1 MFRYFYVGDYTFVM
15 RDVMINMGS
24 AAAIFVTAV
33 LLYKRY
39 VMVDKT
45 LKNVFKYMFLP
56 IAAQAVLAITVG
68 KLFGTFIRGMTFGLQ
83 GSITE
88 KIQYIYKNAGTH
100 FIGIVI
106 VFALILPFFFR
117 ILYGEAKTDDFLN
130 ISAFFFSIQ
139 HMFNRIGCFCEGCC
153 YGIPMSGFF
162 SVKFPDEVL
171 SYRVFPSQ
179 IFELVCMVV
188 LIAMQIVLY
197 KKGKDIFE
205 LSLSVFGLS
214 IYVSEF
220 FINKEGVVT
229 YFNMTA
235 VQYSALLLIIIA
247 LVLFRIKKK
256 LVHS

>member
-1 MFRYFYVGDYTFVM
+1 
-15 RDVMINMGS
+15 
-24 AAAIFVTAV
+24 
-33 LLYKRY
+33 
-39 VMVDKT
+39 
-45 LKNVFKYMFLP
+45 
-56 IAAQAVLAITVG
+56 
-68 KLFGTFIRGMTFGLQ
+68 
-83 GSITE
+83 
-88 KIQYIYKNAGTH
+88 
-100 FIGIVI
+100 
-106 VFALILPFFFR
+106 
-117 ILYGEAKTDDFLN
+117 
-130 ISAFFFSIQ
+130 
-139 HMFNRIGCFCEGCC
+139 
-153 YGIPMSGFF
+153 MSGFF

-188 LIAMQIVLY
+188 LIFMQIVLY

-247 LVLFRIKKK
+247 LVLFRRKKK
-256 LVHS
+256 SAYS